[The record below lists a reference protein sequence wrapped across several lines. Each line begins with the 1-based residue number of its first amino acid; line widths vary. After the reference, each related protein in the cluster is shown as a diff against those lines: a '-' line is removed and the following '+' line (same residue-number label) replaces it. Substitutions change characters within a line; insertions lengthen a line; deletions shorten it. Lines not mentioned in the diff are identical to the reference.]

1 MRLSSSNSL
10 TEGSLPRGILLFS
23 LPLILSNI
31 LQVLFNMSDI
41 AVVGQFAG
49 SHALGSVGSTTII
62 VALFTNILI
71 GVGAGVN
78 VVVARYIGAKEDKN
92 VSDTVHSSALIC
104 LLCGLALMMI
114 GLLINRPLLELM
126 GTKEELIDGAELY
139 LRIYFCG
146 MPALAIYNFGNGVL
160 SASGNTG
167 KPLVY
172 MLIAGILNV
181 ILNLFFVI
189 GFSLDVA
196 GVAIASILSQY
207 VSAVLVLSA
216 LLRSNEVY
224 AFRFAKLRFTK
235 DKAKQVALLGI
246 STGLQNAIFQ
256 AANLFVQA
264 GVNSFDA
271 TTVEGNSAAT
281 NARTCIR
288 RYGGILRRLLQLHE
302 SKFRRTQEK
311 ARPRQLFH
319 QHFLCSCDRT
329 CHGRRHLSCGRAFF
343 TYLYQRRCCCKSGH
357 GTAFGHGALIRVLG
371 VDGRRYCRLART
383 RQKRRTD
390 GYRYYGLVRFPNLLG
405 LYRFCSFRNDP
416 IAVSSLYQ
424 LVDHH
429 GDRGAFVLPLCL
441 QKNCF
446 PLARLGVSLFFC
458 PLSGICLRLFLTAGF
473 FHAIIY
479 V

>member
-146 MPALAIYNFGNGVL
+146 MPALAIYNFGSGVL

-172 MLIAGILNV
+172 MLTAGILNV

-207 VSAVLVLSA
+207 VSAALVLSA
-216 LLRSNEVY
+216 LLRSNDVY

-264 GVNSFDA
+264 GVNTFDA

-281 NARTCIR
+281 NADALV
-288 RYGGILRRLLQLHE
+288 YDVMAA
-302 SKFRRTQEK
+302 FYV
-311 ARPRQLFH
+311 A
-319 QHFLCSCDRT
+319 CSSFMSQNFGAHKKKRVRD
-329 CHGRRHLSCGRAFF
+329 SFF
-343 TYLYQRRCCCKSGH
+343 ISISY
-357 GTAFGHGALIRVLG
+357 ALVI
-371 VDGRRYCRLART
+371 
-383 RQKRRTD
+383 
-390 GYRYYGLVRFPNLLG
+390 GLVMGVGIYLAGERFLHIFTKDDAVAKAGMARLSIMALSYGFSALMDGAIAASRGLG
-405 LYRFCSFRNDP
+405 RSGVPTVIVIMGSCVFR
-416 IAVSSLYQ
+416 IFWVYTVFAHFGTIQSLY
-424 LVDHH
+424 LVYISSWTITAIAELLYF
-429 GDRGAFVLPLCL
+429 RYVYKKIVSPLPDS
-441 QKNCF
+441 
-446 PLARLGVSLFFC
+446 A
-458 PLSGICLRLFLTAGF
+458 
-473 FHAIIY
+473 
-479 V
+479 